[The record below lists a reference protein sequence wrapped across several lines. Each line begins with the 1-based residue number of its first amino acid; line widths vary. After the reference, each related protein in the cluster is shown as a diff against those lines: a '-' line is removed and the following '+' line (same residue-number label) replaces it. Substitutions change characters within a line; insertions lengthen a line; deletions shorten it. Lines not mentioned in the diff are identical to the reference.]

1 MSGSFGIPDLQ
12 LVLTT
17 HEEAPLDIS
26 VVIVDDHKLLV
37 DALVDTLDDTDD
49 LTVVGTA
56 GTLAEALP
64 LAVGHEPDVVL
75 LDHRL
80 GDSDGATATRR
91 ILEDCPD
98 CSVLLMSAAEPA
110 TMLAEAMEAG
120 IAGFV
125 HKSRGMPA
133 LVEALR
139 TVAGGGTVFE
149 AEDLQAAVQR
159 LGGRGGDSP
168 LTERELEVL
177 QLLAEGM
184 NVEAIAEQ
192 LTLSHHT
199 VRNHV
204 RHVLEKLDAHS
215 QLEAVAIGLRH
226 GLVTPPGRGT

>member
-1 MSGSFGIPDLQ
+1 MGI
-12 LVLTT
+12 T
-17 HEEAPLDIS
+17 
-26 VVIVDDHKLLV
+26 VVVVDDHRLLV
-37 DALVDTLDDTDD
+37 DALIDTLEGADGVDVT
-49 LTVVGTA
+49 GAA

-64 LAVGHEPDVVL
+64 LVAGHQPDVVL
-75 LDHRL
+75 LDYRL
-80 GDSDGATATRR
+80 TDSDGATATRR
-91 ILEDCPD
+91 ILESHPD

-125 HKSRGMPA
+125 HKSRGMDA
-133 LVEALR
+133 LVEALT
-139 TVAGGGTVFE
+139 TVAAGGTVFE

-159 LGGRGGDSP
+159 LGGRGSESP

-177 QLLAEGM
+177 QLLAEGS

-226 GLVTPPGRGT
+226 GLVTPPGRGI